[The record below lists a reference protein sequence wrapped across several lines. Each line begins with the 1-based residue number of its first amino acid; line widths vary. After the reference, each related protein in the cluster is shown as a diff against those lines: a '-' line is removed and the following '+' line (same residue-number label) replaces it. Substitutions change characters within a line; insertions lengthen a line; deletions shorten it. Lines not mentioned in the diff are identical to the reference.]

1 MKHIKIDDQLF
12 ARLQALFEAHQASDS
27 VAHYDDVRDLIYH
40 ILHRV
45 ASANGASM
53 GSEKAALLNSLSIEG
68 ESC

>member
-12 ARLQALFEAHQASDS
+12 TRLQALFEAHQASDS
-27 VAHYDDVRDLIYH
+27 VSHYDDVRDMIYH

-53 GSEKAALLNSLSIEG
+53 GSQAAALLNILNIEG
-68 ESC
+68 ES

>member
-1 MKHIKIDDQLF
+1 MKHIKIDDHLY
-12 ARLQALFEAHQASDS
+12 RKLQALFDAHQAADS
-27 VAHYDDVRDLIYH
+27 CYHYADVRDMVNH

-53 GSEKAALLNSLSIEG
+53 GSESAALLNILNIEG